1 MRVNLEA
8 RAAAAESRRAQ
19 TRARL
24 IKAAMTVIAEK
35 GPEASSIED
44 FVASAG
50 VSRGTFYNYFP
61 TYDDLLHALNTEI
74 AEALDKTLEPV
85 RSRIDDPAVL
95 LATVTHRIFAAYA
108 LDPVRGWLALRIE
121 SAAISR
127 QAVFEAR
134 FDAVYKSAV
143 ASGRFRDCEV
153 AAARNLAFGAFRMGQ
168 RDMVLGAVAPDH
180 AVDLVSLILIA
191 FGLTPSE
198 STKISREA
206 FSEAKEATRRP
217 D

>member
-1 MRVNLEA
+1 MRVNHEA

-24 IKAAMTVIAEK
+24 IKAAMTVIADK
-35 GPEASSIED
+35 GPEAASIED
-44 FVASAG
+44 FVAAAG

-61 TYDDLLHALNTEI
+61 TFEDLLHALNTETS
-74 AEALDKTLEPV
+74 EALDKTLEPI
-85 RSRIDDPAVL
+85 RSGIDDPAVL
-95 LATVTHRIFAAYA
+95 LALVLHRVMASFVA
-108 LDPVRGWLALRIE
+108 DPVRGWLSLKIE
-121 SAAISR
+121 STPIPR

-134 FDAVYKSAV
+134 FDAIYKAAV

-153 AAARNLAFGAFRMGQ
+153 AAARNLAFGAFRMGL
-168 RDMVLGAVAPDH
+168 RDLVLGAVGPDH

-191 FGLTPSE
+191 FGVTPDE

-206 FSEAKEATRRP
+206 FSAARAATRRP
-217 D
+217 E

>member
-24 IKAAMTVIAEK
+24 IEAAMTVIADK
-35 GPEASSIED
+35 GPEAASIED
-44 FVASAG
+44 FVAAAG

-61 TYDDLLHALNTEI
+61 AFEDLLHALNTEI
-74 AEALDKTLEPV
+74 SEALDRALQPV
-85 RSRIDDPAVL
+85 RNRIDDPAVL
-95 LATVTHRIFAAYA
+95 LATVTHRILAAYT
-108 LDPVRGWLALRIE
+108 LDPVRGWLALKIE
-121 SAAISR
+121 STSIPR

-134 FDAVYKSAV
+134 FDAIYKAAV
-143 ASGRFRDCEV
+143 ASGRFRDCDV

-168 RDMVLGAVAPDH
+168 RDLVMGAVGPDH

-217 D
+217 G

>member
-1 MRVNLEA
+1 MRVNHEA

-24 IKAAMTVIAEK
+24 IEAAMTVIADK

-44 FVASAG
+44 FVSAAG

-61 TYDDLLHALNTEI
+61 TFEDLIHALNTEI
-74 AEALDKTLEPV
+74 SEALDKALEPA
-85 RSRIDDPAVL
+85 RAGIDDPAVL
-95 LATVTHRIFAAYA
+95 LATVTHRIFAAYTR
-108 LDPVRGWLALRIE
+108 DPVRGWLALRIE
-121 SAAISR
+121 VAAVPR

-134 FDAVYKSAV
+134 FDAIYKAAV

-168 RDMVLGAVAPDH
+168 RDVVLGQVAADH
-180 AVDLVSLILIA
+180 AVDLVALLLIA
-191 FGLTPSE
+191 FGLTPGE
-198 STKISREA
+198 ATKISRDAFEA
-206 FSEAKEATRRP
+206 AREATQRSS
-217 D
+217 